1 MFMEL
6 NFAHNLIK
14 YTIEKK
20 IFTVLDMNHSQVP
33 IELKYHLCDSRVS
46 RIRVMRSCG
55 SRTVIL
61 SQMVAYSDNIIV
73 IR

>member
-20 IFTVLDMNHSQVP
+20 IFTVLDMNHFQVP

-55 SRTVIL
+55 SSQSPFHKWPPIL
-61 SQMVAYSDNIIV
+61 TPSLS
-73 IR
+73 